1 MKTNIITVKY
11 EDNEYPKTFSG
22 KAYSYYTNKELNVGD
37 IVEAPTK
44 YGISIARVS
53 EINIDEEKIKNIK
66 PYMKII
72 TKKINRDMYLN
83 NNTIEEAA

>member
-11 EDNEYPKTFSG
+11 EDNEHPKTFSG

-53 EINIDEEKIKNIK
+53 EINIDEEKIINIK
-66 PYMKII
+66 PYMKTI
-72 TKKINRDMYLN
+72 TKKINRDMYLK